1 MTNTD
6 GQHPDVTELE
16 FLPCVDAFT
25 GQPFVTM
32 ELTFAD
38 SSVRR
43 AANMSPDEARYYA
56 LGVLMASE
64 AAKQDAAV
72 AAWLRTRMELAAE
85 EAAQAVAELRDFR
98 RAQAAESP

>member
-1 MTNTD
+1 MNGYD
-6 GQHPDVTELE
+6 DACPDVTALD

-43 AANMSPDEARYYA
+43 AAHMTPDEARYYA

-85 EAAQAVAELRDFR
+85 EAARAVAELRDFR
-98 RAQAAESP
+98 RAQAAQQ

>member
-1 MTNTD
+1 MNGSD
-6 GQHPDVTELE
+6 DARSDVTALD

-38 SSVRR
+38 DSVRR
-43 AANMSPDEARYYA
+43 AAQLTPDEARYYA
-56 LGVLMASE
+56 LGVLMAAE
-64 AAKQDAAV
+64 AAKHDAAM

-85 EAAQAVAELRDFR
+85 EAARAVAELRDFR
-98 RAQAAESP
+98 RAQAAQQ